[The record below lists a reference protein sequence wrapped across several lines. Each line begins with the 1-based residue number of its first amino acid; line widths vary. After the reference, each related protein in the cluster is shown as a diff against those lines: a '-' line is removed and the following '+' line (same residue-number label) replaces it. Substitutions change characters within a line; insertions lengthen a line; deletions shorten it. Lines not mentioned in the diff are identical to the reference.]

1 MGHVPRLPPAP
12 STCAATSAVT
22 DTDGPAR
29 PPRVALPTVADGVA
43 VLVPAA
49 DASSGTVK
57 GPTGSGM
64 PPMASLRAPSG
75 APTGRQGLPGAGGP
89 RASCRTAKERDRPA
103 CRCGGG
109 GWRRGQLTA
118 RPPSPFPRYAVRAD
132 WPDWADRADRAGQ
145 MGQAGHCSPVRK
157 GGCEIAKKGSPL
169 IDQGKPIA
177 RSGFCL
183 SRPRVC

>member
-57 GPTGSGM
+57 GPTGWVCRPWPVFG
-64 PPMASLRAPSG
+64 PRQALRRGVKGCPVRAVLE
-75 APTGRQGLPGAGGP
+75 RRVGLPRNA
-89 RASCRTAKERDRPA
+89 TDRHA
-103 CRCGGG
+103 DAVGEGGG
-109 GWRRGQLTA
+109 VV
-118 RPPSPFPRYAVRAD
+118 S
-132 WPDWADRADRAGQ
+132 
-145 MGQAGHCSPVRK
+145 
-157 GGCEIAKKGSPL
+157 
-169 IDQGKPIA
+169 
-177 RSGFCL
+177 
-183 SRPRVC
+183 

>member
-1 MGHVPRLPPAP
+1 MGHVPRLTPAP
-12 STCAATSAVT
+12 STCAATSAVISAVT

-29 PPRVALPTVADGVA
+29 PPRVASPTAADGVA

-64 PPMASLRAPSG
+64 PPMASLRAPSA
-75 APTGRQGLPGAGGP
+75 APTGRQGLPRAGGP

-103 CRCGGG
+103 YPCGGG
-109 GWRRGQLTA
+109 GWRRGQRTA

-132 WPDWADRADRAGQ
+132 WTDWTDWTDPADRADRASQ

-157 GGCEIAKKGSPL
+157 GVVK
-169 IDQGKPIA
+169 
-177 RSGFCL
+177 
-183 SRPRVC
+183 SRKRDPR